1 MNASLWLQHPYL
13 LIASAWLLAAIFLF
27 SAFGKL
33 RDRRAFVSIV
43 LDYHILPKRW
53 ARRFAAVLPWLEMAV
68 GLMLLLGLSTRIA
81 AALSGLLLL
90 TFIVAMGVNLLRGR
104 KDLNCGCSGARQH
117 QKISGRL
124 ILRNAIL
131 LLLSAPVM
139 LWGQDSPAVQSLV
152 SGLMAFLIARVLLVD
167 GGLPL
172 TLAIAGSLMLALL
185 IRQVRRF
192 VELEARQQ

>member
-43 LDYHILPKRW
+43 LDYHILPKHW

-90 TFIVAMGVNLLRGR
+90 TFIVAMGVNLRRGR
-104 KDLNCGCSGARQH
+104 KDLNCGCAGVRH
-117 QKISGRL
+117 HRKISGKL
-124 ILRNAIL
+124 ILRNTL
-131 LLLSAPVM
+131 LVLLSAQVM
-139 LWGQDSPAVQSLV
+139 LWGQDSPIVQS
-152 SGLMAFLIARVLLVD
+152 AFLSLLVFLMTHVLLVD
-167 GGLPL
+167 GGLPF
-172 TLAIAGSLMLALL
+172 TLAISGALMLALL
-185 IRQVRRF
+185 LRQVRRF
-192 VELEARQQ
+192 VQLENRQ